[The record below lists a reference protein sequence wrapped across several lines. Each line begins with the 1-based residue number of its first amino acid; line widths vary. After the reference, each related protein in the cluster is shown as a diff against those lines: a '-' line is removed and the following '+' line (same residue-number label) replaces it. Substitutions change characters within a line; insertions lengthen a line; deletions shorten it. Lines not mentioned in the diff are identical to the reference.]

1 VKLYPQ
7 ISGQITMVGYLQLLQ
22 RIDGLDLFSG
32 DADSISYQNLP
43 HHFIITDINNSID
56 CVSRGLFEETGLC
69 SKFFGTHEQM
79 QHNSVHIEKLFGPE
93 ITATEL
99 QE

>member
-1 VKLYPQ
+1 
-7 ISGQITMVGYLQLLQ
+7 MVGYLQLLT

-32 DADSISYQNLP
+32 DADNISHFNLP
-43 HHFIITDINNSID
+43 HHFIITDFNYSID

-69 SKFFGTHEQM
+69 SKFFSTNEQL